1 MATARKVPTAG
12 RKAPTQARS
21 RETVDRI
28 VDAATRVLTADG
40 YHRASTNRIAAEAG
54 VSPGSLYQYFGNKDE
69 IVSAVIDRVI
79 DGFADSVAP
88 ALRQAAGEDPAAAT
102 RTVLDAVL
110 AHLEPRAPLMNAFV
124 DRVPAENYALAICTL
139 RARVSDVVFH
149 LLAAQHPGLGQVELE
164 RRAWFVVTLVQH
176 LTVRYLLDDPPIE
189 REAFLDD
196 LSALVMAAGLGATAD
211 SPRRSFAP

>member
-1 MATARKVPTAG
+1 MATARKVPAAG
-12 RKAPTQARS
+12 RKSPTQARS

-28 VDAATRVLTADG
+28 VDAATRVLVDDG

-69 IVSAVIDRVI
+69 IVSAVIDRVV

-110 AHLEPRAPLMNAFV
+110 DAVLAHLEPRAPLMNAFV
-124 DRVPAENYALAICTL
+124 DRVPAENYNAAICTL

-149 LLAAQHPGLGQVELE
+149 LLAAQHPGLDQTELE

-176 LTVRYLLDDPPIE
+176 LTVRYLLDDPPID
-189 REAFLDD
+189 RGAFLDD
-196 LSALVMAAGLGATAD
+196 LAALVMAAGLGAG
-211 SPRRSFAP
+211 